1 MNKHNCKVCNIK
13 SAAARNL
20 NMEEFDILECN
31 SVQVPFKKGEII
43 IKQGSLS
50 TNVAYLKKGL
60 VKLHMDGPVR
70 EKILRIVKAP
80 SYLGIP
86 TTFGVKTNQFSA
98 TALDNSE
105 ICFIDSTLFR
115 NFIFSNGKFAYEI
128 IMELCTN
135 ELMDYQRSVSLAQ
148 KQIPGM
154 VAETLLCL
162 ADKIFESDHFNL
174 PVTRGEIG
182 DMIGT
187 SRESVSRA
195 LTDLSNEKIIEL
207 NGNDLSI
214 MNKDLLVQISEKG

>member
-1 MNKHNCKVCNIK
+1 MNKHNCKVCKIK

-20 NMEEFDILECN
+20 NTEEFDILECN
-31 SVQVPFKKGEII
+31 SVQVAFKKGEII

-50 TNVAYLKKGL
+50 TNVAYLKEGL

-98 TALDNSE
+98 TALDNAE